1 MSRRHS
7 PAVTGGWWCIPM
19 IHIWSGCT
27 LRAGLLQIKVHFQ
40 TSKPGVVSM
49 FVILAL
55 KRLRQED
62 HYESEVSLGYLLN
75 SWATGATEAEI
86 SKKKKFLK
94 SNELF

>member
-1 MSRRHS
+1 
-7 PAVTGGWWCIPM
+7 
-19 IHIWSGCT
+19 
-27 LRAGLLQIKVHFQ
+27 
-40 TSKPGVVSM
+40 M

-86 SKKKKFLK
+86 SKKKKIPEIKWIVLNFKITIFL
-94 SNELF
+94 EM